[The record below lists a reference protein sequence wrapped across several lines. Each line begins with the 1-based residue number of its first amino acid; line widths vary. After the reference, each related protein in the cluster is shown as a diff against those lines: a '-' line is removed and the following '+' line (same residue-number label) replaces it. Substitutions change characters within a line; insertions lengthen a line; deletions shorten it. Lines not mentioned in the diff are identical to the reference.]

1 MNTVSDLTHGNYKSK
16 LLKFALPYVGAY
28 FLQAFYGA
36 TDLFV
41 VGKFNG
47 TSAISAVTIGSQIM
61 LIITGFIVG
70 CAMGSTVLIGRTLGA
85 NDKHGAANALGNTII
100 FFTIIAAVL
109 TPVMIIFTP
118 NLIYLLHTPAEA
130 VNEALK
136 YTLICSIGI
145 PFITVFNVIAAVFR
159 GTGDS
164 KTPLKIVAVACVVN
178 IFGDLLLT
186 GYLKMDTAGVGIA
199 TTAAQLISSVF
210 GITILVKKCLPFE
223 FSRKNIKFN
232 KRSLGKIA
240 TTGFP
245 VAAQDT
251 LINISFILL
260 TVIANNRGL
269 TASSAVGVVEKVA
282 SFIYM
287 VPASM
292 LSSISALTAQNRGAG
307 NVDRAVKTT
316 KFGICITAIFGI
328 LMLLL
333 AEFVPQIFNGIFTSD
348 PEVLKQANEYIKTY
362 AIDFVLVA
370 FVFCINGYLCG
381 CEKSFVTFI
390 HNVLSVFCIRI
401 PVAWILSNAFP
412 HSLEPMGLASPLG
425 SVLSLIILGLYFLLR
440 KHRLQNAYARHSI

>member
-1 MNTVSDLTHGNYKSK
+1 MNTVSDLTCGNYKSK
-16 LLKFALPYVGAY
+16 LLKFALPYIGAY

-36 TDLFV
+36 TDLFI

-85 NDKHGAANALGNTII
+85 NDKRGAALALGNTII

-118 NLIYLLHTPAEA
+118 NLISLLQTPAEA
-130 VNEALK
+130 VNEALS

-145 PFITVFNVIAAVFR
+145 PFITIFNVIAAVFR
-159 GTGDS
+159 GMGDS
-164 KTPLKIVAVACVVN
+164 KTPLKIVAVACIVN

-186 GYLKMDTAGVGIA
+186 GYFKMDTLGVGIA
-199 TTAAQLISSVF
+199 TTAAQIISSVF
-210 GITILVKKCLPFE
+210 GIIMLLKKGLPFE

-251 LINISFILL
+251 LINISFIIL
-260 TVIANNRGL
+260 TVIANSRGL
-269 TASSAVGVVEKVA
+269 VASSAVGVVEKVV
-282 SFIYM
+282 SFIFM
-287 VPASM
+287 VPSSM

-307 NVDRAVKTT
+307 KIDRAVKTT
-316 KFGICITAIFGI
+316 KFGIFITVSFGL

-333 AEFVPQIFNGIFTSD
+333 AEFVPQIFNGIFTND
-348 PEVLKQANEYIKTY
+348 PEVLKQADEYIRTY

-370 FVFCINGYLCG
+370 FTFCINGYLCG

-390 HNVLSVFCIRI
+390 HNVLSIFCIRI
-401 PVAWILSNAFP
+401 PVAWILSNAYP
-412 HSLEPMGLASPLG
+412 DSLEPMGLASPLG
-425 SVLSLIILGLYFLLR
+425 SVLSLIILGIYFALR
-440 KHRLQNAYARHSI
+440 KHRSKKSYTQQAI

>member
-1 MNTVSDLTHGNYKSK
+1 MNTVSDLTCGNYKSK
-16 LLKFALPYVGAY
+16 LLKFALPYIGAY

-36 TDLFV
+36 TDLFI

-85 NDKHGAANALGNTII
+85 NDKRCAALALGNTII

-118 NLIYLLHTPAEA
+118 NLISLLQTPAEA
-130 VNEALK
+130 VNEALS

-145 PFITVFNVIAAVFR
+145 PFITIFNVIAAVFR
-159 GTGDS
+159 GMGDS
-164 KTPLKIVAVACVVN
+164 KTPLKIVAVACIVN

-186 GYLKMDTAGVGIA
+186 GYFKMDTLGVGIA
-199 TTAAQLISSVF
+199 TTAAQIISSVF
-210 GITILVKKCLPFE
+210 GIIMLLKKGLPFE

-251 LINISFILL
+251 LINISFIIL
-260 TVIANNRGL
+260 TVIANSRGL
-269 TASSAVGVVEKVA
+269 VASSAVGVVEKVV
-282 SFIYM
+282 SFIFM
-287 VPASM
+287 VPSSM

-307 NVDRAVKTT
+307 KIDRAVKTT
-316 KFGICITAIFGI
+316 KFGIFITVSFGL

-333 AEFVPQIFNGIFTSD
+333 AEFVPQIFNGIFTND
-348 PEVLKQANEYIKTY
+348 PEVLKQADEYIRTY

-370 FVFCINGYLCG
+370 FTFCINGYLCG

-390 HNVLSVFCIRI
+390 HNVLSIFCIRI
-401 PVAWILSNAFP
+401 PVAWILSNAYP
-412 HSLEPMGLASPLG
+412 DSLEPMGLASPLG
-425 SVLSLIILGLYFLLR
+425 SVLSLIILGIYFALR
-440 KHRLQNAYARHSI
+440 KHRSKKSYTQQAI